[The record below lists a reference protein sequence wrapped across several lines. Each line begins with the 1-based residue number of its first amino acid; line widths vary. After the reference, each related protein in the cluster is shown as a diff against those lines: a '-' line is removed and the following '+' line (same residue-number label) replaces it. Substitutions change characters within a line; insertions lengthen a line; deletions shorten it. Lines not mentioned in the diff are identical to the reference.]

1 MNTDLIAKMRLL
13 EEDHTPD
20 GYPAVTMSEISQ
32 LVDII
37 ENLKSELAL
46 YKAALTKAVSLP
58 MGQLPH
64 ESGRYYAWMNGGQVV
79 VVPDRYRKGE

>member
-1 MNTDLIAKMRLL
+1 MTTDLINKMRML
-13 EEDHTPD
+13 EEGHRPN
-20 GYPAVTMSEISQ
+20 GWPAVTMSEISQ

-37 ENLKSELAL
+37 EKLKSELAL

-64 ESGRYYAWMNGGQVV
+64 ESGRYYTWMNGGQVV
-79 VVPDRYRKGE
+79 VVPNRYGKGE